1 MTLRPSPSQTLAPLL
16 LAVLLGGE
24 CGQTHIHPTDHLSIS
39 TVLPRFRQDLRKRHR
54 GFWRQGHYQETG
66 IPSRRRRLGLTSRST
81 LGGPLVLS
89 ASVSLT
95 NLVSSH

>member
-1 MTLRPSPSQTLAPLL
+1 MTLRPSPSPTLAPLL

-24 CGQTHIHPTDHLSIS
+24 CGRTHIHPTDHCPSPLSS
-39 TVLPRFRQDLRKRHR
+39 PASARTLEKDTEVSGGKATTRKR
-54 GFWRQGHYQETG
+54 GFRAQ
-66 IPSRRRRLGLTSRST
+66 RRRLGLTSRST